1 MISLMRLS
9 YNRKDDI
16 LTYELTTGNVDHAEE
31 FGPMIF
37 HLDKKGKPIILE
49 ILDASEFLSASTK
62 ITMRIKDSEKVEL

>member
-1 MISLMRLS
+1 MTSSMKLS
-9 YNRKDDI
+9 YNRKDDV

-49 ILDASEFLSASTK
+49 ILDASEFLTASTK
-62 ITMRIKDSEKVEL
+62 VTMTAKEGEKVEL